1 MATNFRSLINQV
13 LVLLSED
20 EISDATTELTD
31 KYEKLVAAFVNQIKE
46 MVEEEHNWRALRSTE
61 QVTVAAAASSAVITN
76 ANERSRVLRV
86 YDEMNGEER
95 ALVFDVTDAGNPY
108 RLREMDLSELLR
120 RRSIDTTNGNDP
132 QFFAVDNT
140 GEDGV
145 SLQVYPTPTDERTI
159 DITMI
164 IPQNR
169 LSVST
174 DLDTNI
180 KVPVAPIEAGATWY
194 ALEERGEELGVS
206 GIFTEEY
213 FNRRLGAAVA
223 RDAAEQGEYN
233 LVPV

>member
-1 MATNFRSLINQV
+1 MAVNFRTAINRV
-13 LVLLSED
+13 LVLLRED
-20 EISDATTELTD
+20 EIPDATSELTD
-31 KYEKLVAAFVNQIKE
+31 TYQILVAAFVNQIKE

-61 QVTVAAAASSAVITN
+61 QVTIPASTSSAAITN

-86 YDEMNGEER
+86 YDEIGYEEK

-108 RLREMDLSELLR
+108 RLRELDLSELLR
-120 RRSIDTTNGNDP
+120 RRAQDTSNGNDP

-140 GEDGV
+140 GEDDM

-164 IPQNR
+164 IPQAR

-206 GIFTEEY
+206 GIFNEEY